1 MKIALIGAT
10 GFVGKEILNEALQR
24 GHEVTAIARSLKNIP
39 MPEGTRKIS
48 LDINHVDELA
58 KTLKGHDIVVSSFN
72 PGWENP
78 KIYEEYLSGASAIQQ
93 ATKKAGVKRLFVIGG
108 AGSLFL
114 NERTR
119 VIDDPKFPKEI
130 KPGALAASE
139 YLEILKREKELDWT
153 FFSPALG
160 MAPGKPQVRRG
171 TYRKGFDKPVFDENG
186 KSELSVQDAAIAIID
201 EVENAHHLRERFTAG
216 Y

>member
-10 GFVGKEILNEALQR
+10 GFVGKGILNEALQR
-24 GHEVTAIARSLKNIP
+24 GHEVTAIARNLENIP

-48 LDINHVDELA
+48 LDVNDIA
-58 KTLKGHDIVVSSFN
+58 KLTEALRGHDILVSSYN

-78 KIYEEYLSGASAIQQ
+78 KIYEEYLKGASAIQQ

-186 KSELSVQDAAIAIID
+186 KSELSVQDAAVAIID

>member
-10 GFVGKEILNEALQR
+10 GYVGKEILNEAIQS
-24 GHEVTAIARSLKNIP
+24 GHQVTAIARNLKNIL
-39 MPEGTRKIS
+39 MPEGANKIS
-48 LDINHVDELA
+48 LDVKDIA
-58 KTLKGHDIVVSSFN
+58 KLTEVLREHDIVVSSYN

-78 KIYEEYLSGASAIQQ
+78 NIYDEYLKGASAIQQ

-130 KPGALAASE
+130 RPGALAASE

-186 KSELSVQDAAIAIID
+186 KSELSVQDAAVAIID

>member
-39 MPEGTRKIS
+39 MPEGTREIS
-48 LDINHVDELA
+48 LDVNHVDELA
-58 KTLKGHDIVVSSFN
+58 KTLKGHEIVVSSYN

-78 KIYEEYLSGASAIQQ
+78 NIYEEYLSGASAIQQ

-130 KPGALAASE
+130 RPGALAASE

-153 FFSPALG
+153 FFSPAIG
-160 MAPGKPQVRRG
+160 MAPGKLQVRRG

-186 KSELSVQDAAIAIID
+186 KSELSVQDAAVAIID
-201 EVENAHHLRERFTAG
+201 EVENAHHVRERFTAG